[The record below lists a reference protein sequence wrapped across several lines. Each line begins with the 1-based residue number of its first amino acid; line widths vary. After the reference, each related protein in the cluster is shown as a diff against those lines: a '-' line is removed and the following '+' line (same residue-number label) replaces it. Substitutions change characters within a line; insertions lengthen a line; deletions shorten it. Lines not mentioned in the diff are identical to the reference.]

1 MIILA
6 SVTGSSGIRSLRSV
20 ISVTVMLPG
29 FYIDSGKARPVIYA
43 DEANDTFLK
52 SSIPQRKGYIR

>member
-1 MIILA
+1 
-6 SVTGSSGIRSLRSV
+6 
-20 ISVTVMLPG
+20 MLPG